1 MKLVIIAV
9 KVAAYMIWMLWDLAK
24 VKRLTRKGL
33 ITERNEIVARV
44 SHDWSHFVVNCTGS
58 TVEVIGEENLPPVG
72 EPLVIVA
79 NHQSAFDIPLLCGYL
94 GRPVTFI
101 SKIENRKLP
110 FVGPWLEYSNCVF
123 IDRGNPRAAVKTMA
137 EGAKIIKAGYTQGLF
152 PEGTRSEDGTMK
164 DFKPGGFK
172 LAQKS
177 GAKVLPVTIVGGNL
191 LMPKGTFKIRK
202 QHIKLIV
209 APSVEMGEMSTSDFA
224 RFTHEIVEGNLMKY
238 SRE

>member
-1 MKLVIIAV
+1 MKLVIIAI
-9 KVAAYMIWMLWDLAK
+9 KVAAYMTWMLRDLVV
-24 VKRLTRKGL
+24 VKRLTKKGL
-33 ITERNEIVARV
+33 IKERNEIVARV
-44 SHDWSHFVVNCTGS
+44 SHDWSKFVVNCTKS
-58 TVEVIGEENLPPVG
+58 TVEVIGEENLPPQG

-101 SKIENRKLP
+101 SKIENKKLP
-110 FVGPWLEYSNCVF
+110 FVGSWLEYSNCVF

-137 EGAKIIKAGYTQGLF
+137 EGVEIIKAGYTQGLF
-152 PEGTRSEDGTMK
+152 PEGTRSEDGSMS
-164 DFKPGGFK
+164 DFKPGGFR

-177 GAKVLPVTIVGGNL
+177 GAKILPVTIIGGNL

-209 APSVEMGEMSTSDFA
+209 APLVEVGELSTRELA
-224 RFTHEIVEGNLMKY
+224 VMTHDIVEENLIKY
-238 SRE
+238 SN